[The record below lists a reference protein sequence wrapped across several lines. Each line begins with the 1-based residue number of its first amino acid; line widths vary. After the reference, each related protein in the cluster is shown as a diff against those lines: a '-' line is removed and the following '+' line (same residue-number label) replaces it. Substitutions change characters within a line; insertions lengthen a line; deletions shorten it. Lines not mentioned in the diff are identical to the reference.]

1 MSKSDCNTSL
11 LMPLKYFNC
20 VSDAEP
26 CEEERLLY
34 SDVAEVLRGSH
45 QVIHDLQ
52 QYKGAAKEIK
62 EVSNE
67 LYRTTIWHNKY

>member
-1 MSKSDCNTSL
+1 M
-11 LMPLKYFNC
+11 YI
-20 VSDAEP
+20 SDAEP

-62 EVSNE
+62 EVSIV
-67 LYRTTIWHNKY
+67 LCLFYKQAH